1 MRTIARLL
9 LVTLVANFA
18 AHVTLAQFGPA
29 GSNNSIGGIVGAF
42 DSSADAKP
50 ATITAQF
57 TAATDERPAV
67 IMITAKI
74 APGWHVYSISQP
86 SGGPLKTKIQ
96 LTPSSQYRVL
106 GDFSAIPA
114 PKSHIDKEAWPGL
127 ELQEHE
133 GEVTWY
139 APIELAAGVDPQTLE
154 IRGTVTAQVC
164 KEQCINLREQ
174 IVAKLGPGV
183 PIGPLSNLTTPPPEA
198 IPSTTPPTNSAS
210 SAGSFQS
217 AGSEVKWTGHI
228 EPAVVKPGDSANV
241 LLTATPPANWHI
253 YAWSARD
260 EKPGSKPTLL
270 SVKATG
276 GLVVG
281 EPATLSPIK
290 KDDSV
295 PEFGAMKYHE
305 GSVTWKIPVIVPA
318 DAKPGSYSLSGFLG
332 YQACE
337 TSGEHR
343 GSCELPK
350 GALFTGVLMV
360 GDESVTTPSPLT
372 FTPSTYVTVAKA
384 AEFGQIPDQ
393 SVARPSD
400 QIPVIG
406 AAGSVYD
413 LDRVRV
419 EAQSGSFAY
428 YIALAFVGGLI
439 LNLMPCVLPVIGL
452 KVMSF
457 VQQAG
462 HSRSHALILNLWY
475 SLGIISVFLLL
486 GAAAALAGLSWGG
499 QFSSTGFNAA
509 IAAVVFAMALS
520 LLGVWEVP
528 IPGFFGSGS
537 IQTAAAQE
545 GPLGAFIKGVIT
557 TILAT
562 PCTAPFM
569 ASALA
574 WAVSQPIAT
583 TLAVFASL
591 GLGMASP
598 YLVVGV
604 FPELLRFIPKPGA
617 WMETFK
623 QIMGFVL
630 MGTVV
635 FILSFM
641 QPAAIVPTLALLLGV
656 GLACWIVARTPLSAE
671 LNDRLQSWGL
681 ASAVVLAA
689 AVASFGWLYGE
700 SGPVAW
706 QSFSLKKLQQVAVEE
721 GRTVLVDFSAEWCLT
736 CKALERTVL
745 HTDAVQ
751 KTIASTGAV
760 PMYADFTD
768 FPPEID
774 RTIKAL
780 KSNGVPVIAVFPG
793 DSPYE
798 PIVFRGG
805 YTQQGLI
812 DALKRAGSG
821 RGNAGPV
828 AEASAAA
835 APLN

>member
-1 MRTIARLL
+1 MRVIAKLSFVML
-9 LVTLVANFA
+9 FACSA
-18 AHVTLAQFGPA
+18 AHVALAQFGPA
-29 GSNNSIGGIVGAF
+29 GGNNSLGGIVGAF
-42 DSSADAKP
+42 DSSTDAKP

-74 APGWHVYSISQP
+74 TPGWHVYSITQP
-86 SGGPLKTKIQ
+86 PGGPLKTKIQ
-96 LTPSSQYRVL
+96 LTPSDQYHVL

-114 PKSHIDKEAWPGL
+114 PKSHIDKVAWVGL

-139 APIELAAGVDPQTLE
+139 APIEFAAGVDAKTLE

-183 PIGPLSNLTTPPPEA
+183 PIGPLPKIKAPLNGTQPTVPTT
-198 IPSTTPPTNSAS
+198 TTLAEGN
-210 SAGSFQS
+210 FQ
-217 AGSEVKWTGHI
+217 ATGSEVKWTGHI
-228 EPAVVKPGDSANV
+228 EPATVKPGGSANV
-241 LLTATPPANWHI
+241 ILTATPPDNWHV

-260 EKPGSKPTLL
+260 ESRGSKPTLL
-270 SVKATG
+270 AVSATG
-276 GLVVG
+276 GLVAG
-281 EPATLSPIK
+281 EPSTTSPIK
-290 KDDSV
+290 TDASV
-295 PEFGAMKYHE
+295 PEFGVMKYHA
-305 GSVTWKIPVIVPA
+305 GPITWKVPIIVPA
-318 DAKPGSYSLSGFLG
+318 DAKPGSYSLSGLLG

-337 TSGEHR
+337 TSGENR
-343 GSCELPK
+343 GSCESPK
-350 GALFTGVLMV
+350 GAFFTGNVIV
-360 GDESVTTPSPLT
+360 GNEAGAASSPLT
-372 FTPSTYVTVAKA
+372 FTPATYTVVAKA
-384 AEFGQIPDQ
+384 AELGQIPDQ
-393 SVARPSD
+393 ASTSLAN
-400 QIPVIG
+400 QNPVIG
-406 AAGSVYD
+406 AAAPAYD
-413 LDRVRV
+413 LDRMRV
-419 EAQSGSFAY
+419 EAQTGSFAH
-428 YIALAFVGGLI
+428 YILLAFFGGMI

-462 HSRSHALILNLWY
+462 HSRSHALLLNIWY
-475 SLGIISVFLLL
+475 ALGIISVFLLL

-499 QFSSTGFNAA
+499 QFSSTGFNAT

-520 LLGVWEVP
+520 LLGVWEIP

-537 IQTAAAQE
+537 LQSAAAQE
-545 GPLGAFIKGVIT
+545 GPFGAFIKGVIT

-562 PCTAPFM
+562 PCTAPLM

-574 WAVSQPIAT
+574 WAVAQPIAT

-656 GLACWIVARTPLSAE
+656 GLACWIVARTPLTAE

-681 ASAVVLAA
+681 AGAVILAA

-700 SGPVAW
+700 SARVAW
-706 QSFSLKKLQQVAVEE
+706 QSFSLEKLQQVAVNE

-745 HTDAVQ
+745 HTEAVE
-751 KTIASTGAV
+751 KAIASTGAV

-774 RTIKAL
+774 RTLKAL

-793 DSPYE
+793 GAPHD

-805 YTQQGLI
+805 YTQHGLI
-812 DALKRAGSG
+812 DALKRASNQ
-821 RGNAGPV
+821 RGPV
-828 AEASAAA
+828 AEASAATT
-835 APLN
+835 PRN